1 LEYFTGPSVVV
12 DEGWAYHEVI
22 FIVVNWV
29 NGAVFVA
36 DVYFVNCFVAFL
48 FLGHFQQALA
58 QFHAVYLLEAI
69 SLEIV
74 TNITLTA
81 SNI

>member
-1 LEYFTGPSVVV
+1 
-12 DEGWAYHEVI
+12 
-22 FIVVNWV
+22 VNWV

-36 DVYFVNCFVAFL
+36 DVYFVDTFVAFL
-48 FLGHFQQALA
+48 FFGHFQQALA

-69 SLEIV
+69 NLEV
-74 TNITLTA
+74 LTNITLTA